1 MTEKGEKTGPNTERL
16 ELAERRLRVA
26 TELVRFTKEVTTLGT
41 IAVLIAL

>member
-1 MTEKGEKTGPNTERL
+1 MNEKDKKTVSETERL

-26 TELVRFTKEVTTLGT
+26 TELVRFTKEVATLGT